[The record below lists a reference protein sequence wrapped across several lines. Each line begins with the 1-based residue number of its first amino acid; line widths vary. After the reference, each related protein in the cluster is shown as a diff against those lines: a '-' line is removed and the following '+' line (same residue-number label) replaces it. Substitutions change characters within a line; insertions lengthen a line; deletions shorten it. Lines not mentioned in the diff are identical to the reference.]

1 MKRRF
6 LAFALTA
13 LLPFPAARA
22 DTTVKLLEVLSSPE
36 RTETLKSLVANFEKQ
51 NPGTHV
57 EIISL
62 AWSSAFEKLATM
74 VAGGDIPDVAE
85 IPDRWLSLYA
95 KSGRLENL
103 EPYLAKWPAT
113 AGFDARALEMAR
125 AVDNTAYLIPYGL
138 YLRAMLYN
146 KSVFAQAGIKTP
158 PKTLDEFR
166 EVAKKISAIPG
177 KYGYCLRGGPGGL
190 NAWVMFGATMAGNN
204 RFFGADDKST
214 FTEPGWV
221 KGASYLIELYKDGLA
236 PKDSVNWGFNEVVA
250 GFYSGTCAMV
260 DQDSDA
266 LIAIAQRMK
275 ADQFGVAPFPKGPAG
290 KGFPT
295 VGYAGW
301 SIFKGSTH
309 KDLDWKLIQA
319 LDDPAANL
327 VWNQRVG
334 ALPVYKTAEKSPVY
348 ASPQLKGWL
357 DELADPDEVPTLM
370 PTSLPGFAF
379 FADSLVVKTGQQALL
394 GQISAQQMATQ
405 WAAYLTKAKQKQAGG
420 K

>member
-1 MKRRF
+1 MIRSILLS
-6 LAFALTA
+6 LAL
-13 LLPFPAARA
+13 LLPFGVVRA
-22 DTTVKLLEVLSSPE
+22 DTTIKLLEVLSSPE
-36 RTETLKSLVANFEKQ
+36 RTDTLKLLVANFEKQ

-57 EIISL
+57 EVTSL

-103 EPYLAKWPAT
+103 EPYLAQWPEA
-113 AGFDARALEMAR
+113 AGFNERAMEMAR
-125 AVDNTAYLIPYGL
+125 AVDKTAYLIPYGM

-146 KSVFAQAGIKTP
+146 KSMFNQAGVKSP
-158 PKTLDEFR
+158 PKTLEEFH
-166 EVAKKISAIPG
+166 EVAKKISAMPG

-204 RFFGADDKST
+204 QFFTPDGKST
-214 FTEPGWV
+214 LTDPGWV
-221 KGASYLIELYKDGLA
+221 KGANYLVELYKEGLA

-266 LIAIAQRMK
+266 LIAVAQRMK
-275 ADQFGVAPFPKGPAG
+275 PDQFGVVPFPKGPAG

-301 SIFKGSTH
+301 SIFKSSAH
-309 KDLDWKLIQA
+309 KDLDWKLIKA

-327 VWNQRVG
+327 IWNQRVG
-334 ALPVYKTAEKSPVY
+334 ALPVYKAAEKSPVY
-348 ASPQLKGWL
+348 ASAQLKGWF
-357 DELADPDEVPTLM
+357 DELADPNEVPTPM

-379 FADSLVVKTGQQALL
+379 FADSLVVRTGQQALL
-394 GQISAQQMATQ
+394 GQISTEQMATQ
-405 WAAYLTKAKQKQAGG
+405 WAAYLTKAKQKQASG